1 MNATDLTNRIYSYI
15 PDDYHLKQSHEK
27 VNTSDKKELYE
38 TLDKRNARTDEYDT
52 LKPLQPGKV
61 DTSFKVRKVS
71 LKECMFVIVV
81 IVVLSMSVTCLALVF
96 SLSNRG
102 MY

>member
-1 MNATDLTNRIYSYI
+1 MKAADLTNRIYSYI

-52 LKPLQPGKV
+52 LKPLQLGKV
-61 DTSFKVRKVS
+61 DPSSKVGKVS
-71 LKECMFVIVV
+71 LKECMLVIVV
-81 IVVLSMSVTCLALVF
+81 IVVPNVPIGF
-96 SLSNRG
+96 STSFNSYRILI
-102 MY
+102 Y